1 MKLIDFLV
9 LIVIVL
15 AVGFIGYLLTLTV
28 PEWVA
33 ISFCGL
39 DVFVFFMS
47 LRTAV
52 SSSVVIPQMYAIRRT
67 LHFGVVSSL
76 IICICFILIPRV
88 DDSVHIDGIYLY
100 IVLILIVAYVIIKC
114 ALFGQGIETQNKIN
128 NDNVSLIAEGTEKKR
143 SVLLLLDEIK
153 SELEAARIEDVQ
165 QKKNAI
171 RAVSSLADAIFALS
185 PASLVDSANSQVL
198 ETLQADLYRYKNC
211 VKTDEISELLLS
223 MSNQYKM
230 FKQL

>member
-1 MKLIDFLV
+1 M
-9 LIVIVL
+9 
-15 AVGFIGYLLTLTV
+15 
-28 PEWVA
+28 
-33 ISFCGL
+33 
-39 DVFVFFMS
+39 
-47 LRTAV
+47 
-52 SSSVVIPQMYAIRRT
+52 
-67 LHFGVVSSL
+67 
-76 IICICFILIPRV
+76 
-88 DDSVHIDGIYLY
+88 
-100 IVLILIVAYVIIKC
+100 VAYVIIKC